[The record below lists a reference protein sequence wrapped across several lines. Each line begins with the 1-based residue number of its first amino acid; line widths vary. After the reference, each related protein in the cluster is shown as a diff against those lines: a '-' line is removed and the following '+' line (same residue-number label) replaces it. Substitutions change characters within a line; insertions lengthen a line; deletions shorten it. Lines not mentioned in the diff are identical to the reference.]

1 MEIIFLGT
9 GGTMPS
15 ALRGL
20 PSIAVRRGGELLL
33 FDCGEGAQRA
43 MARARIGFG
52 RPMRVFITHLHG
64 DHILGLPGLIQTMN
78 LLGRERPLHV
88 YGPRGLGGFL
98 EAVSRYVSP
107 PEFPLIIHRVHRGV
121 IHRGGD
127 YRVEA
132 VEAEHE
138 GECWSYAIIE
148 DPRPGRFH
156 PERARRLGVPEGPLW
171 KRLQRGED
179 VVLSDGRVV
188 RSRDVVDPPRRGRRI
203 VYSGDTRPNRRL
215 LELARGADILIHE
228 ATFDDGL
235 RDRAIRDGH
244 STAREAAEL
253 AAEAGVRLLILTHI
267 SARYPD
273 PKPLLE
279 EARSVFPN
287 VLVAED
293 LMTLRV
299 PLSDEPAET

>member
-1 MEIIFLGT
+1 
-9 GGTMPS
+9 MPS
-15 ALRGL
+15 SLRGL
-20 PSIAVRRGGELLL
+20 PSIAVRRDGEILL
-33 FDCGEGAQRA
+33 FDCGEGTQRA
-43 MARARIGFG
+43 MAKARLGFG
-52 RPMRVFITHLHG
+52 RPMRIFITHLHG
-64 DHILGLPGLIQTMN
+64 DHVLGLLGLIQTMS
-78 LLGRERPLHV
+78 LLGRERPLHI

-98 EAVSRYVSP
+98 EAVSRFISP
-107 PEFPLIIHRVHRGV
+107 PEFPLIIHRVHRGI

-179 VVLSDGRVV
+179 ITLSDGRVV

-215 LELARGADILIHE
+215 IELARGADVLIHE
-228 ATFDDGL
+228 ATFHDEL

-244 STAREAAEL
+244 STAREAAE
-253 AAEAGVRLLILTHI
+253 AAAQAGVKLLVLTHI

-279 EARSVFPN
+279 EARSVFPR

>member
-1 MEIIFLGT
+1 LEIIFLGT

-15 ALRGL
+15 GLRGL

-33 FDCGEGAQRA
+33 FDCGEGTQRA
-43 MARARIGFG
+43 MAKARLGFG
-52 RPMRVFITHLHG
+52 RPMRIFITHLHG

-78 LLGRERPLHV
+78 LLGRERPLHI
-88 YGPRGLGGFL
+88 YGPGRVGGFL
-98 EAVSRYVSP
+98 ETVSRFVSP
-107 PEFPLIIHRVHRGV
+107 PEFPLILHIVSRGV
-121 IHRGGD
+121 IYRGAD

-138 GECWSYAIIE
+138 GECWSYAVVE

-156 PERARRLGVPEGPLW
+156 PEKARRLGVPEGSLW

-179 VVLSDGRVV
+179 VVLGDGRVV
-188 RSRDVVDPPRRGRRI
+188 RSGDVVDPPRKGRKV

-215 LELARGADILIHE
+215 VELARGADVLIHE
-228 ATFDDGL
+228 ATFDDSL
-235 RDRAIRDGH
+235 RERAMKDGH
-244 STAREAAEL
+244 STAREAAEI
-253 AAEAGVRLLILTHI
+253 ASEAGVGLLVLTHI

-279 EARSVFPN
+279 DAEGVFPK
-287 VLVAED
+287 VVVAED
-293 LMTLRV
+293 LMVLRV

>member
-1 MEIIFLGT
+1 
-9 GGTMPS
+9 MPS
-15 ALRGL
+15 SLRGL
-20 PSIAVRRGGELLL
+20 PSIAVRRDGEILL
-33 FDCGEGAQRA
+33 FDCGEGTQRA
-43 MARARIGFG
+43 MAKARLGFG
-52 RPMRVFITHLHG
+52 RPMRIFITHLHG
-64 DHILGLPGLIQTMN
+64 DHVLGLLGLIQTMS
-78 LLGRERPLHV
+78 LLGRERPLHI

-98 EAVSRYVSP
+98 EAVSRFISP

-179 VVLSDGRVV
+179 ITLSDGRVV
-188 RSRDVVDPPRRGRRI
+188 KSRDVVDPPRRGRRI

-215 LELARGADILIHE
+215 IELARGADVLIHE
-228 ATFDDGL
+228 ATFHDEL

-244 STAREAAEL
+244 STAREAAE
-253 AAEAGVRLLILTHI
+253 AAAQAGVKLLVLTHI

-279 EARSVFPN
+279 EARSIFPK

-293 LMTLRV
+293 LMALRV